1 MLKIS
6 TDKKSLIFL
15 QFLTQAIFILFP
27 KVTPW
32 FTLTNPLNELI
43 VCFYQISSQTIR
55 WGAFC
60 WATLSA
66 YFLLGYRKNLFRRV
80 FEVVMASQSR
90 PKTTNGAH
98 FQSVYFVGDGICT
111 LFDVVLQTIFLTEMF
126 SESFFMITMAVRLTL
141 ISAPTAPTDESQN

>member
-1 MLKIS
+1 MLKIL

-80 FEVVMASQSR
+80 FEVVITPQRR
-90 PKTTNGAH
+90 PKTTSTALTFNL
-98 FQSVYFVGDGICT
+98 FTSSVMESARSSTSFSRQYSWQKCSPS
-111 LFDVVLQTIFLTEMF
+111 LSLWLQWQF
-126 SESFFMITMAVRLTL
+126 A
-141 ISAPTAPTDESQN
+141 